1 MARYPSIA
9 VTAAAI
15 AALTTMGLPAAFA
28 TTADDATGLRS
39 AADTSHVVNL
49 RPRPRPTATPTASPT
64 SPATATPTAS
74 PTAPVPACGFTTSS
88 FNGGVYC
95 PATIADVKSTNYGTG
110 ARVVLKSVT
119 VTAVNPTASTVT
131 VAAWA
136 LPPCTPGNF
145 CGQTLTL
152 QSVTVPWTAASR
164 PAYGDVLDLFGVTI
178 TASITP
184 DGYITTGNCPI
195 DYC

>member
-1 MARYPSIA
+1 MARFPSIA
-9 VTAAAI
+9 ITAAAI
-15 AALTTMGLPAAFA
+15 AALTTMGLPTASA
-28 TTADDATGLRS
+28 TTGDDAAEFRS
-39 AADTSHVVNL
+39 AADISQFVNL
-49 RPRPRPTATPTASPT
+49 RPGPRPTATPTASPT

-74 PTAPVPACGFTTSS
+74 PTAPACAFTTSS
-88 FNGGVYC
+88 FNGAVYC
-95 PATIADVKSTNYGTG
+95 PITIANLKNTSYGTG
-110 ARVVLKSVT
+110 IRVVLKSVT
-119 VTAVNPTASTVT
+119 VTAVNSSTVT

-152 QSVTVPWTAASR
+152 HSLTVPWTAASR
-164 PAYGDVLDLFGVTI
+164 PEYGDVLDLFGVTI
-178 TASITP
+178 PASITP